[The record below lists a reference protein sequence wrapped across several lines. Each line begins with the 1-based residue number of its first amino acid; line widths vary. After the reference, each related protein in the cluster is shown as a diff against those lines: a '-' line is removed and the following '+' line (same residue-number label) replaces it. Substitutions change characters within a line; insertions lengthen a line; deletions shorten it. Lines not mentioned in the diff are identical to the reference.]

1 MIQPP
6 EFPDN
11 KDIIKAGLMAI
22 GVSIMVITIM
32 LAGVYF
38 IIQTISSWI

>member
-6 EFPDN
+6 ELQDN

-22 GVSIMVITIM
+22 GMSIMVITIM